1 MTSIKLTVA
10 IRKSISDR
18 VLKDKYEKRY
28 TDIAARF
35 KTLAEDVYN
44 DVYSKKDR
52 DLMASLPKGWLVT
65 GTYIYVRFEGQ
76 VNYEALRFSGGCSY
90 KIMRYQSVERLEK
103 PMPAKDRDRCVK
115 VYEPIS
121 KFTVEYVA
129 CRAALKQLDEDFD
142 TSNQMLTTTLARFK
156 TLDALKK
163 QWPEI
168 VPFTDHIEE
177 SRINTLPAVRM
188 SEINKQLGL

>member
-18 VLKDKYEKRY
+18 VLRDKYEKRY
-28 TDIAARF
+28 TDLAARF

-65 GTYIYVRFEGQ
+65 GKYIYVRFEAHCS
-76 VNYEALRFSGGCSY
+76 YETLHFNGGCGYRS
-90 KIMRYQSVERLEK
+90 MRYQSERLEK
-103 PMPAKDRDRCVK
+103 LIPAKDRDRCMK
-115 VYEPIS
+115 VYEPTC
-121 KFTVEYVA
+121 KFTVQYVA